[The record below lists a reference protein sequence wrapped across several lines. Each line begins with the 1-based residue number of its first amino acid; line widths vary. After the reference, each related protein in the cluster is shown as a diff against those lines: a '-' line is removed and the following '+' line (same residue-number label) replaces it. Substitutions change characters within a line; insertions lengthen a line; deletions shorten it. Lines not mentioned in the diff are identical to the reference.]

1 MARVPMV
8 TRTIKGT
15 RITVMCLNVTEAE
28 PFNETVE
35 FPEVFKNAD
44 EALKAVKARID
55 TDEVKAV
62 HIVGSEV
69 FKTLYGMTE
78 EEFLLNAKQLPPR
91 GTKATEVTEG

>member
-15 RITVMCLNVTEAE
+15 RITVMCLNVVEGE

-35 FPEVFKNAD
+35 FPEVFKNED
-44 EALKAVKARID
+44 KALKAVKARID

-62 HIVGSEV
+62 HIVDTEV
-69 FKTLYGMTE
+69 FETLYGMTE
-78 EEFLLNAKQLPPR
+78 EDFLLNAKQLPPR
-91 GTKATEVTEG
+91 GTKAAETTEG